1 MELNLE
7 INGKNVPMNPFMK
20 ELLAKLVKSYTGSL
34 KGVKEE
40 EIETLDLSIN
50 F

>member
-7 INGKNVPMNPFMK
+7 INDVNIPMNPFMK
-20 ELLAKLVKSYTGSL
+20 ELLAKLIKTYTGSL

-40 EIETLDLSIN
+40 EIETIDLSIK